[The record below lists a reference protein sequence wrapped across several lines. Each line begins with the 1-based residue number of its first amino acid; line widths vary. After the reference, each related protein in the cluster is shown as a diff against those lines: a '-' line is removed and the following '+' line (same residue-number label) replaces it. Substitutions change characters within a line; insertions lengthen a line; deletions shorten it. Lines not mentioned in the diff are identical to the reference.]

1 MTDNVDPSA
10 VVADSATTPEPV
22 LNNNPA
28 PVESPRD
35 KFIQSLP
42 EEYRADPAFA
52 RFNDW
57 NDVAKSY
64 ASAAKMVGMDKN
76 QLIALPKEATPEAM
90 SPIWDKLGR
99 PSDINGYGLDQFK
112 ESIPVEVASK
122 YADIAHKHGVSKD
135 ALNALIGEFVNESNA
150 GRAALEEQQNQK
162 IGQWQQ
168 EVKQE
173 FGLAYDEKITFA
185 QKAVEKFGLT
195 EVVKENAA
203 LFENPA
209 IIKALVAIGE
219 KTSEGIVLSNGDVNH
234 GKLAPNEAKME
245 LAKFQSDSSVV
256 AILTN
261 KQHPQH
267 EFMMKKRAELFKYAY
282 PE

>member
-1 MTDNVDPSA
+1 MNDITEPA
-10 VVADSATTPEPV
+10 LAATAPEPT
-22 LNNNPA
+22 LNNDPA
-28 PVESPRD
+28 PVSSPRD
-35 KFIQSLP
+35 QFIQSLP
-42 EEYRADPAFA
+42 EEFRADPAFA

-57 NDVAKSY
+57 KDVAKSY
-64 ASAAKMVGMDKN
+64 SSAAKMVGMDKN
-76 QLIALPKEATPEAM
+76 QLIALPKEPTEEAM

-99 PSDINGYGLDQFK
+99 PADVNGYGLEQFK
-112 ESIPVEVASK
+112 DAIPVEVTGK
-122 YADIAHKHGVSKD
+122 YAQIAHKHGVSKE
-135 ALNALIGEFVNESNA
+135 AFNALIGEFVNESST
-150 GRAALEEQQNQK
+150 GQAALAEQQAQQ

-168 EVKQE
+168 EVKSE
-173 FGLAYDEKITFA
+173 YGMAYDQKIAFA

-195 EVVKENAA
+195 DVIKQNSAM
-203 LFENPA
+203 FEHPA

-234 GKLAPNEAKME
+234 GKLAPNEARME
-245 LAKFQSDSSVV
+245 LAKFQSDKDVV
-256 AILTN
+256 AVLTN